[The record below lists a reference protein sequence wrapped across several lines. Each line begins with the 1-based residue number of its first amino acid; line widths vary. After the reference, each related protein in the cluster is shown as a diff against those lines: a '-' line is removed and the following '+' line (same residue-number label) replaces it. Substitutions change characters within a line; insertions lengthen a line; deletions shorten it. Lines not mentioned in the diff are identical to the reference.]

1 MKALLFSHLDLNS
14 PVFERGYIL
23 YFSYGNDFGT
33 DFFMIVKYSYLDIPL
48 ISHISCPTP
57 SGI

>member
-14 PVFERGYIL
+14 PVFERGCIL

-33 DFFMIVKYSYLDIPL
+33 DFFMVVECSYLDIPL
-48 ISHISCPTP
+48 IS
-57 SGI
+57 